1 MRQALCQHRDFYP
14 ERGNK
19 IASAKRQSSRREA
32 EQTSIAAKAIPFP
45 DKERAPTAL
54 AKENPGRVLH
64 LPGPCPEAEMV
75 GSQPTFSGDLG
86 TS

>member
-32 EQTSIAAKAIPFP
+32 EQTSIAAEAIPFP

-54 AKENPGRVLH
+54 AKENPGRFFACRGALTNRKQEVW
-64 LPGPCPEAEMV
+64 CA
-75 GSQPTFSGDLG
+75 
-86 TS
+86 